1 MAALSRLIRWPHGL
15 SARLLAL
22 TIAFVMLAEVMVYVP
37 SIARFRESYLQERI
51 ALAHLAALA
60 LEATPD
66 NMVSEDLQAELLRH
80 ARAHAIVIQRPGD
93 VRRVLAEPDVPMI
106 DETSD
111 LRMTTVFDL
120 IGDAFRVLASDGR
133 RKLRVIGYS
142 PQQRDVLVATVFDE
156 APLRA
161 AMIDY
166 SGRVLA
172 LSLVI
177 SLITAGLIFFAL
189 QWAMVRPLRRLSE
202 NMTAFSA
209 APESAERVIE
219 TSARRD
225 EIGIVQR
232 ELAAMEAAVRAALV
246 QKTRLAALGTAVA
259 KINHD
264 LRNILATVQL
274 VSDRIARSSDPQV
287 TKLAPTLLK
296 SVDRAVELCSR
307 TLDYARDE
315 APTPRRAPFALGA
328 LVDEIAAVLQL
339 LAQER
344 ARVVNDVP
352 ADLVVDAD
360 REQMFRLLVNL
371 ARNAAEAGAQT
382 IAIAL
387 AGDAR
392 RDLSLEI
399 ADDGPGLPPRARENL
414 FQPFAGAGRAGGTGL
429 GLAIAREIARLHG
442 GDLALQR
449 SSAEGTV
456 FRLELP
462 GAVTTPPARAASAPD
477 ARRASD

>member
-1 MAALSRLIRWPHGL
+1 MAALTRLIRWPHGL

-225 EIGIVQR
+225 
-232 ELAAMEAAVRAALV
+232 
-246 QKTRLAALGTAVA
+246 
-259 KINHD
+259 
-264 LRNILATVQL
+264 
-274 VSDRIARSSDPQV
+274 
-287 TKLAPTLLK
+287 
-296 SVDRAVELCSR
+296 
-307 TLDYARDE
+307 
-315 APTPRRAPFALGA
+315 
-328 LVDEIAAVLQL
+328 
-339 LAQER
+339 
-344 ARVVNDVP
+344 
-352 ADLVVDAD
+352 
-360 REQMFRLLVNL
+360 
-371 ARNAAEAGAQT
+371 
-382 IAIAL
+382 
-387 AGDAR
+387 
-392 RDLSLEI
+392 
-399 ADDGPGLPPRARENL
+399 
-414 FQPFAGAGRAGGTGL
+414 
-429 GLAIAREIARLHG
+429 
-442 GDLALQR
+442 
-449 SSAEGTV
+449 
-456 FRLELP
+456 
-462 GAVTTPPARAASAPD
+462 
-477 ARRASD
+477 

>member
-1 MAALSRLIRWPHGL
+1 MAAISRLLRWPHGL

-22 TIAFVMLAEVMVYVP
+22 TVVFVMLAEVLVYVP

-51 ALAHLAALA
+51 ALAHLASLA
-60 LEATPD
+60 LDATPD
-66 NMVSEDLQAELLRH
+66 NMVSDDLQAELLRH

-106 DETSD
+106 DESTD
-111 LRMTTVFDL
+111 MRT
-120 IGDAFRVLASDGR
+120 IGAVDMIREAFQVLASDGR
-133 RKLRVIGYS
+133 RTLRAIGHS
-142 PQQRDVLVATVFDE
+142 PQQRDVVVATVFDE
-156 APLRA
+156 AALRA
-161 AMIDY
+161 AMIEY
-166 SGRVLA
+166 SWRVLG

-189 QWAMVRPLRRLSE
+189 QWMMVRPLRRLAE

-209 APESAERVIE
+209 APEAAERVIE
-219 TSARRD
+219 ASARRD

-232 ELAAMEAAVRAALV
+232 ELAAMESAVRAALV

-287 TKLAPTLLK
+287 TRLAPTLLK
-296 SVDRAVELCSR
+296 AVDRAVELCSR

-315 APTPRRAPFALGA
+315 APTPRRTAFGLAS

-344 ARVVNDVP
+344 ARIVNTVP
-352 ADLVVDAD
+352 PDLAIDAD
-360 REQMFRLLVNL
+360 REQLFRLLVNL

-382 IAIAL
+382 ITIGLAGPARHDLAL
-387 AGDAR
+387 A
-392 RDLSLEI
+392 I

-414 FQPFAGAGRAGGTGL
+414 FQPFSGSGRAGGTGL

-442 GDLALQR
+442 GELALVV
-449 SSAEGTV
+449 SSAEGTT
-456 FRLELP
+456 FRLDLP
-462 GAVTTPPARAASAPD
+462 GAVTTPPAEQPAD
-477 ARRASD
+477 EARRASD